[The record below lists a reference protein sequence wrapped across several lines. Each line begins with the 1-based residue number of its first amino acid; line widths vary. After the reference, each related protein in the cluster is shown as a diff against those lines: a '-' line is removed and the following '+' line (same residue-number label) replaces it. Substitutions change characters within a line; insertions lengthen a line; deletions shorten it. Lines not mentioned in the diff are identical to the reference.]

1 MSYLRGLVHK
11 TRAARPQ
18 IAPRAAP
25 VAAPTGLDIAE
36 AVEEV
41 VVASRRP
48 AAAIAPAASAA
59 RPMPHAPRS
68 VLAPPFAIVCP
79 PPTDVPHDDL
89 SAGEP
94 QRGPLD
100 RAVPAAAP
108 AGAAPRPP
116 QEIAPPSQTTVSRR
130 SRTIRRRVAE
140 PRRRDT
146 SGEVADDA
154 RLAADRDDDAI
165 VPVRAPRPAAREPS
179 PWRSPRPAPAVA
191 AAPPQDREPSRPD
204 VHISIGRLEVRANV
218 AAPAKAERPAAF
230 RPALTLQDYLAGRSR
245 GR

>member
-36 AVEEV
+36 VVEEV

-48 AAAIAPAASAA
+48 AAATAPADLAA
-59 RPMPHAPRS
+59 RPVPPAPRAS
-68 VLAPPFAIVCP
+68 LAPPFGIVRP
-79 PPTDVPHDDL
+79 PRTDAPHDDL

-94 QRGPLD
+94 QRGPVD
-100 RAVPAAAP
+100 RATPAATA
-108 AGAAPRPP
+108 AGAAPHPP
-116 QEIAPPSQTTVSRR
+116 QETAPPSQATVSRR
-130 SRTIRRRVAE
+130 SYAIRRRVAE
-140 PRRRDT
+140 PRRPDT
-146 SGEVADDA
+146 FGEAADDA
-154 RLAADRDDDAI
+154 VLAADRDDDAI

-179 PWRSPRPAPAVA
+179 PWRGPRPAATVA

-218 AAPAKAERPAAF
+218 AASAKAERPAAF

-245 GR
+245 GQ